1 MIAEIIFTGTELLL
15 GQILNTNAQYL
26 QQELSAMG
34 VDLFYQVTVGD
45 NLERC
50 ATAIRQASKRA
61 DLIIICGG
69 LGPTEDDI
77 SREALAEA
85 LQLQLVED
93 PFALTVVTRF
103 FKERGVPVSSNNYK
117 QALVP
122 QGGIAVDNPVG
133 TAPGIILEKDGKI
146 YILVPG
152 PPPEFAK
159 MVREKIIPHLLDK
172 MSERSGLIMSRV
184 LKFCGIGEALID
196 EKLSD
201 LIKSNNPTVA
211 PTAKFAEVHLRIT
224 AKAKGPE
231 QAQKMIDEMEARV
244 RERLGS
250 YIFGTNNE
258 TLPAVVINLISK
270 KKMTVSIIE
279 DFTGGQL
286 AYQLSSA
293 KGSGGVFKSGLVVTN
308 LKAVELFKN
317 LSWGSVP
324 ADLKQKAEYLAAAV
338 RKKFDSDI
346 GVAVTVLSDPEQKL
360 AQTSHRFFMAADF
373 NGVEMSREMLL
384 WGDRDDAA
392 QRATTVTLML
402 MWRYLK
408 HGIKF

>member
-15 GQILNTNAQYL
+15 GQILNTNAQYM

-34 VDLFYQVTVGD
+34 IDLYYQVTVGD
-45 NLERC
+45 NLQRC
-50 ATAIRQASKRA
+50 AAAIRQASKRA

-85 LQLQLVED
+85 LQLQLVQD

-103 FKERGVPVSSNNYK
+103 FKERGVPVSNNNYK

-133 TAPGIILEKDGKI
+133 TAPGIILEKEGKI

-159 MVREKIIPHLLDK
+159 MVREKIIPYLLGK
-172 MSERSGLIMSRV
+172 MTERSGLIMSRV
-184 LKFCGIGEALID
+184 LKFCGIGEASMD

-201 LIKSNNPTVA
+201 LLKSCNPTVA

-231 QAQKMIDEMEARV
+231 QAQKMIDDMEAKV

-250 YIFGTNNE
+250 YIYGTDTE
-258 TLPAVVINLISK
+258 TLPSVVISLISQ
-270 KKMTVSIIE
+270 KKMTLSVIE

-293 KGSGGVFKSGLVVTN
+293 KGSDGVFKSGLVVTD
-308 LKAVELFKN
+308 LKAVELLKRCN
-317 LSWGSVP
+317 WGSLP
-324 ADLKQKAEYLAAAV
+324 ADLKQRAEYLATAV
-338 RKKFDSDI
+338 REKFESDI
-346 GVAVTVLSDPEQKL
+346 GVAVTILKDRGQGQ
-360 AQTSHRFFMAADF
+360 AQTSHKFVMAADV
-373 NGVEMSREMLL
+373 NGVTMSREMLL

-402 MWRYLK
+402 IWRYLE